1 MGILSSARWRQS
13 PLLERLGNNTE
24 ITQRIERE
32 QTDRH
37 IFWPFL
43 NISISSNNSKSGLW
57 QGGRALKGENVQWP
71 KRGHSTCVFHGPLF
85 FFSFHPSIR
94 PLSST
99 VSYVSLSPPPFRP
112 LLWVITTF
120 RRNWARHLTTHVQ
133 WMEEEKKEKL
143 SGSSIYNALLLLLL
157 FLLLGLLLSKEATNS
172 FLFLNCCCFVV
183 FSRFPMLLS
192 ITKITSRHGS
202 SFG

>member
-1 MGILSSARWRQS
+1 MASVSTSRKARKQHWNNAADR
-13 PLLERLGNNTE
+13 ER
-24 ITQRIERE
+24 
-32 QTDRH
+32 TDRQTH
-37 IFWPFL
+37 FLAVLKYIHFQQQQQERTVAGRESPEGGKCPMTEKRPLNLCFPWP
-43 NISISSNNSKSGLW
+43 S
-57 QGGRALKGENVQWP
+57 
-71 KRGHSTCVFHGPLF
+71 F
-85 FFSFHPSIR
+85 FFFHSIHPSV
-94 PLSST
+94 LSLLLFRMF
-99 VSYVSLSPPPFRP
+99 LSPPPPFRP